1 MSSDSDQVEALKEWL
16 RENGWALIAGV
27 VIALGGVV
35 GWQQWGAY
43 QERQLAAASTLYQQL
58 VEARDSGADSSEIV
72 GMAETLIESHG
83 RSVYAAMAAL
93 QAAASAVEAGE
104 TQAARDALDWVLE
117 HGRDPVFK
125 ALARERLALVLL
137 DLGAY
142 QDVLRLLDAADDAG
156 FAPRFAELRGDA
168 HRRLGDSSAAVRAY
182 DLALADTDGVIS
194 AARRMLIELKR
205 DDLEG
210 G

>member
-27 VIALGGVV
+27 VIALGGVI

-58 VEARDSGADSSEIV
+58 VEARDRGADSSEVV
-72 GMAETLIESHG
+72 GMADILIESHG

-93 QAAASAVEAGE
+93 QAAASAVQAGE
-104 TQAARDALDWVLE
+104 TQAARDALSWVLE

-194 AARRMLIELKR
+194 AARRMLIQLKR